1 MQNCKTIKINALGLQ
16 WKSCSFYMT
25 SQSFKKHSER
35 LCVTTSWG
43 QIQPSNVPA
52 FTPVQKRSSTF
63 SLAMGPSMRDHFP
76 TMVSSFWLLAFN
88 RGKSKNITF
97 KVQMS
102 EKKILYIYIYNP
114 NDPMFWLEK
123 ALFLQ
128 DSTPQNRG
136 QAGFI
141 CIYIVII
148 YLYLHSPS
156 RTFQHGT
163 ILFFH
168 GTSPCLWTFT
178 VFIQGS
184 SNHQTTYL
192 GGIKQAANVWCCLR
206 DFPEK
211 NSASFGLVI

>member
-1 MQNCKTIKINALGLQ
+1 MKLEKLRNFANNMQNCKTIKINALGLQ

-63 SLAMGPSMRDHFP
+63 SLAMGPSMRNHFP

-102 EKKILYIYIYNP
+102 EKKILYIYI
-114 NDPMFWLEK
+114 
-123 ALFLQ
+123 
-128 DSTPQNRG
+128 T
-136 QAGFI
+136 
-141 CIYIVII
+141 
-148 YLYLHSPS
+148 
-156 RTFQHGT
+156 
-163 ILFFH
+163 
-168 GTSPCLWTFT
+168 
-178 VFIQGS
+178 
-184 SNHQTTYL
+184 QTTPCFDWKRPCFCR
-192 GGIKQAANVWCCLR
+192 IPPPKIEDKQV
-206 DFPEK
+206 
-211 NSASFGLVI
+211 SFVYI